1 MASHLQVKDD
11 FDNAKIEFELSSA
24 DAEISQDKD
33 ADQYEVQKEVIFV
46 SCSLF
51 ILFFL
56 RGRGGHVFLFYLKFS
71 GFFIVKTVK
80 MLAIS
85 VWVILV

>member
-56 RGRGGHVFLFYLKFS
+56 RGRGGMFFCFISNFLVSSSLKQ
-71 GFFIVKTVK
+71 
-80 MLAIS
+80 
-85 VWVILV
+85 